1 MKVAVVHNYYGSE
14 APSGENAAV
23 DAEIAL
29 LKRRGVDVLAVRR
42 SSDRIRRHRILGTA
56 VGGLSWLCNPATVRA
71 VRRETESFRPDV
83 IHVHNTFPLLSNG
96 IFRGLRGVAPRVL
109 TLHNYRIVC
118 PAAVPIRNGEA
129 CTLCIDRRSGWPGVY
144 HACYRDSS
152 LATLPLALRA
162 AIDRIGCTWSREVEA
177 FVVLSEFQRSL
188 LGTAGIPLDKMHV
201 RPNPYYGAPQPVPWE
216 DRENHVV
223 FAGRL
228 SVEKGVVD
236 LIEAWRLGGVDVP
249 RLRVVG
255 DGPARQEMEQA
266 ARNLPIDF
274 FGPVSQESARRE
286 IAKAKLLVVPSRW
299 FEGFPLVIS
308 EALAHGTPLA
318 VADIGPLGQ
327 IVRDADA
334 GETFPVGSP
343 RLLWEVVAQMWNDEP
358 KLRRCSANALSAYR
372 YKYTD
377 DAAFSRLLEIYGH
390 AGVRCSA
397 LVS

>member
-1 MKVAVVHNYYGSE
+1 MRAVVVHNYYGSE

-29 LKRRGVDVLAVRR
+29 LRGQGVEVLAVRR
-42 SSDRIRRHRILGTA
+42 SSDTIRRHRILGAA
-56 VGGLSWLCNPATVRA
+56 VGGLSWLCNPAAVRA
-71 VRRETESFRPDV
+71 VRREAVSFRPDV
-83 IHVHNTFPLLSNG
+83 VHVHNTFPLITNG
-96 IFRGLRGVAPRVL
+96 VFRALRGVAPRVL

-118 PAAVPIRNGEA
+118 PAAVPIRGGAA

-152 LATLPLALRA
+152 LATVPLALRA
-162 AIDRIGCTWSREVEA
+162 AIDRIGGTWSREVDA

-188 LGTAGIPLDKMHV
+188 LGSAGIPFDKMHV
-201 RPNPYYGAPQPVPWE
+201 RPNPYYGTPQPVPWE
-216 DRENHVV
+216 ARENHVL

-228 SVEKGVVD
+228 SAEKGVFD
-236 LIEAWRLGGVDVP
+236 LVEAWRLGGSDVP

-255 DGPARQEMEQA
+255 DGPARQEMESA
-266 ARNLPIDF
+266 ARDLPIEF
-274 FGPVSQESARRE
+274 AGSLARESARCE
-286 IAKAKLLVVPSRW
+286 IARARLVVVPSRW

-318 VADIGPLGQ
+318 VADIGPLGE

-334 GETFPVGSP
+334 GEKFMVGNSP
-343 RLLWEVVAQMWNDEP
+343 SLREVVTQMWNNRP
-358 KLRRCSANALSAYR
+358 KLQQYSVNALAAYGR
-372 YKYTD
+372 KYTD
-377 DAAFSRLLEIYGH
+377 DAAFARLLEIYVH
-390 AGVRCSA
+390 AGVSRSA